1 VRQFAPDGLLDVVP
15 VWLLS
20 PETMAILFPREPL
33 FDLVVFDE
41 ASQCTVESGLPVLL
55 RAKRV
60 VVAGDEKQMPPTSFF
75 QMGGSSD
82 DEAGPAST
90 RTRARRRRPTT
101 SVTCATC
108 SPPSRC

>member
-1 VRQFAPDGLLDVVP
+1 VVP

-75 QMGGSSD
+75 QMGGAATTK
-82 DEAGPAST
+82 AGP
-90 RTRARRRRPTT
+90 
-101 SVTCATC
+101 
-108 SPPSRC
+108 